1 MMRMKSPLRLI
12 LLIMLGLLL
21 TSFKI
26 PAAVAAEEQFAA
38 KLEENRR
45 FNEGCLRCHGASGL
59 KTKMDGKIVS
69 LYVNEGEYLVSQHGT
84 NRCTS
89 CHRDI
94 TDYPH
99 VGALTGEKMRTAIDN
114 NCRDCHRD
122 VNAVCSN
129 SVHGNKV
136 RCSACHGVHN
146 IRKKE
151 DAQALIAKQQLP
163 HTCTASGCH
172 NGRIKESYE
181 ESFHGK
187 AVLLGS
193 QKAASCV
200 DCHGAHDINGPALAA
215 SPVNKVNTPKT
226 CAKCH
231 FRAEPNFASGKEHFL
246 LEKEGDGAPMYY
258 TLKFFVWLTIIVVT
272 LLIIHMQLELYRK
285 YKNALAGEGQQ
296 H

>member
-1 MMRMKSPLRLI
+1 MKKAMSPLRLT
-12 LLIMLGLLL
+12 LLILMGLFLCW
-21 TSFKI
+21 FKQGT
-26 PAAVAAEEQFAA
+26 AFGAEEQFAA
-38 KLEENRR
+38 KLAENRR
-45 FNEGCLRCHGASGL
+45 FNEGCLRCHGAIGL

-69 LYVNEGEYLVSQHGT
+69 LYVDEGEYLVSQHGT
-84 NRCTS
+84 NRCTT

-94 TDYPH
+94 TEYPH
-99 VGALTGEKMRTAIDN
+99 TGALTGEKMRVAIDN
-114 NCRDCHRD
+114 NCRDCHKD
-122 VNAVCSN
+122 VTAVYSN
-129 SVHGNKV
+129 SVHNGKV

-151 DAQALIAKQQLP
+151 DALALVAKQQIP
-163 HTCTASGCH
+163 HTCTAAGCH
-172 NGRIKESYE
+172 SGRIKESYE

-200 DCHGAHDINGPALAA
+200 DCHGSHEIKGPGMAA
-215 SPVNKVNTPKT
+215 SPVSKTNTPKT

-231 FRAEPNFASGKEHFL
+231 FKPEVNFAAGKEHFL
-246 LEKEGDGAPMYY
+246 LEKEGEGAPMYY

-285 YKNALAGEGQQ
+285 LRNALASGEQQ